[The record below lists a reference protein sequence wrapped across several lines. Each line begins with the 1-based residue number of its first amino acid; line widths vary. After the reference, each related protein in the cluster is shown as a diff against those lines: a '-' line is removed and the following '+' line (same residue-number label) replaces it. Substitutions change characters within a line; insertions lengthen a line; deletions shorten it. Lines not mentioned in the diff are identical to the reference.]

1 MPSHPP
7 GMTPAVAAPVVL
19 DAWGGPDH
27 APVLLLLHG
36 FSDSGPCWAD
46 AIERWRQTFSVV
58 TWDARGHGRS
68 PRFTADQLAVGP
80 GALMVADAVTAAE
93 QLAARSGAAIGVVGH
108 SMGGSTAAGLALA
121 RPDLVAALVL
131 EDPALPG
138 LPGGPGENQAE
149 WGAEQVRGLQQ
160 IAAEP
165 VASLEAARLRHPLW
179 PSSEFDPWLQA
190 KLDTDLGMTANGR
203 ILNEDNAFEVT
214 RLLAVPTLVVTG
226 TDGVIW
232 HADAVAAL
240 RSAAGPQVRVKV
252 LEGADHCVRRTRT
265 QEFHAL
271 VDPWLRE
278 RLGVR

>member
-27 APVLLLLHG
+27 GPVLLLLHG

-160 IAAEP
+160 IAAHGDRHQPQRHRVRE
-165 VASLEAARLRHPLW
+165 VAAVDAGGERDREARAEDRAERLHQVHRQHVQRRAGEVHLLLAGREEAAAVLDDERVGELDAERQPQGARLVAQARHEALHLRP
-179 PSSEFDPWLQA
+179 A
-190 KLDTDLGMTANGR
+190 R
-203 ILNEDNAFEVT
+203 
-214 RLLAVPTLVVTG
+214 
-226 TDGVIW
+226 
-232 HADAVAAL
+232 VA
-240 RSAAGPQVRVKV
+240 
-252 LEGADHCVRRTRT
+252 LEGAVWD
-265 QEFHAL
+265 
-271 VDPWLRE
+271 VDVAIPELD
-278 RLGVR
+278 V

>member
-1 MPSHPP
+1 
-7 GMTPAVAAPVVL
+7 MTPAVAAPVVL

-27 APVLLLLHG
+27 APVLLLPTA
-36 FSDSGPCWAD
+36 SPTPAPCWAD

-121 RPDLVAALVL
+121 RPDLGPPWSWRTRPSPVCRAVPARTRPSGGGAGARAAADRCGARRVARSG
-131 EDPALPG
+131 PAEAPAVAV
-138 LPGGPGENQAE
+138 ER
-149 WGAEQVRGLQQ
+149 VR
-160 IAAEP
+160 P
-165 VASLEAARLRHPLW
+165 VAPG
-179 PSSEFDPWLQA
+179 QA
-190 KLDTDLGMTANGR
+190 DTDLGMTANGR
-203 ILNEDNAFEVT
+203 ILNEDNAFEVA

-240 RSAAGPQVRVKV
+240 RSAAGPQVRVEV
-252 LEGADHCVRRTRT
+252 LEGGTTASGGPGRRSSMRSSTRM
-265 QEFHAL
+265 
-271 VDPWLRE
+271 LRE